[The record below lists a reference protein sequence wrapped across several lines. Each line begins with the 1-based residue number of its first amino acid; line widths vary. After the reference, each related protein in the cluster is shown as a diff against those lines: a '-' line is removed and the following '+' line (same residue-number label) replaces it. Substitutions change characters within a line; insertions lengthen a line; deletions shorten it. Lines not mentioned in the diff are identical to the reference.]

1 LRSRWEARAARKY
14 RARLRHALQ
23 GRRILITG
31 ASSGIGRAFALQ
43 AAEAG
48 ADAILVARR
57 EEELERVAAEFERLG
72 GTARVYATDLSDSA
86 VCQRLAETV
95 LRKDGTVDI
104 LVNNAGRS
112 IRRPVVDT
120 KPEDFRKLVE
130 VNYLGPVAL
139 TMGLLPAMVE
149 RGHGHIVQ
157 LSTIGVQTG
166 APNFSAYVAAKAAA
180 DHFARTLRLELGGR
194 GIRVTTIQVPLVRTP
209 MMAPTRIY
217 RAFPAQ
223 RLEKA
228 ARRIGRAVIRRPV
241 RIAPWWA
248 TFIEVIHAVI
258 PGALQWV
265 FKVGHDPFHA
275 LMAKRLERMEQR
287 GKRPPESD

>member
-1 LRSRWEARAARKY
+1 MLDSWVRRSSERHRIRLADALR
-14 RARLRHALQ
+14 

-43 AAEAG
+43 VADSGAE
-48 ADAILVARR
+48 AILVARR
-57 EEELERVAAEFERLG
+57 QEELERVAEEFGQHG
-72 GTARVYATDLSDSA
+72 GSAQIHAADLSDPDA
-86 VCQRLAETV
+86 AGRLAETI
-95 LRKDGTVDI
+95 LHEHGPVDV

-112 IRRPVVDT
+112 IRRALVDT
-120 KPEDFRKLVE
+120 KTDDFRGLVD

-139 TMGLLPAMVE
+139 TMGLLPAMLE
-149 RGHGHIVQ
+149 RGEGHIVQ
-157 LSTIGVQTG
+157 ISTIGVQTG
-166 APNFSAYVAAKAAA
+166 APNFSAYVAAKAAT

-194 GIRVTTIQVPLVRTP
+194 GIRVTTIQVPLVRTS

-223 RLEKA
+223 GLDKA
-228 ARRIGRAVIRRPV
+228 ANRIGRAVIRRPV

-248 TFIEVIHAVI
+248 TLLEVIHAVI

-265 FKVGHDPFHA
+265 FTLGHDPFHK
-275 LMAKRLERMEQR
+275 LMAKRLERLER
-287 GKRPPESD
+287 RSRETD